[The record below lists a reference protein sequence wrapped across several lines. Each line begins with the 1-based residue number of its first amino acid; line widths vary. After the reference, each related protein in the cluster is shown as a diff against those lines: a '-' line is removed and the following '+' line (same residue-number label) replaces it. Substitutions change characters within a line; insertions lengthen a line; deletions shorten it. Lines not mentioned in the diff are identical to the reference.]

1 MENKPASLLVV
12 SLGKTLNGMPPS
24 SCGRQVAGPSS
35 LPVVVPQSN
44 ERHANRA
51 WAHTNQKKVKAGIK
65 SITKRNAQHQLKNVR
80 VSWIT
85 IRKLKNRNT
94 AFLESNRGLYRSSS
108 DKLCNIGAADVIETI
123 QKKLF
128 NYARS
133 KTRRHTILYWSIE
146 GKQRY
151 NEWWTRY
158 SNKQPGKS
166 RRVLNANIP

>member
-1 MENKPASLLVV
+1 MVFTASLLDAQHIGNIGAQQMENKPASLLVV

-65 SITKRNAQHQLKNVR
+65 SITERNAQHQLKNVR

-123 QKKLF
+123 QK
-128 NYARS
+128 S
-133 KTRRHTILYWSIE
+133 CSITPE
-146 GKQRY
+146 AKQDDTKFY
-151 NEWWTRY
+151 ID
-158 SNKQPGKS
+158 Q
-166 RRVLNANIP
+166 